1 MKKKILIT
9 ACSLEVGGIE
19 RSLVGLLNVF
29 DYEKYDVDVL
39 LFSKKGEFL
48 PLVTGKCNFLPE
60 IPQCATLLDSIKSTV
75 MKGHVLLALS
85 RVLSKIETTLKY
97 KNSDYN
103 EDAKVFAYLQSNWDK
118 SIHFMPKLKKQYD
131 ACLSFMWPHH
141 FAAFNV
147 NAKRKIAWIHTDYT
161 RAALDREKDENVW
174 NKFDKIAA
182 VSDECGKV
190 FLKVYPALEDKLVT
204 VENVLE
210 QEFVRT
216 QAEEFVPKRMADDE
230 DIKILTVGRMCY
242 PKAFDRIVTVC
253 DILKKRGLPFK
264 WYAIGYGTEEESVK
278 ALCEEKGVTDR
289 MIFLGKQVNPY
300 PFMKSC
306 DIYAQP
312 SRYEGKAV
320 TVREAQMLARPV
332 LITDFATARG
342 QVREGFDAL
351 IVPQDEEK
359 IADGI
364 ERLIKDEAERKRLSD
379 NAYSSDYGNASEA
392 RKIYDLI

>member
-48 PLVTGKCNFLPE
+48 PQVTGECNFLPE
-60 IPQCATLLDSIKSTV
+60 IPQCATLLNSIKSTV
-75 MKGHVLLALS
+75 AEGHFLLGLS
-85 RVLSKIETTLKY
+85 RVLSKAETTLKY
-97 KNSDYN
+97 RNSEYN

-118 SIHFMPKLKKQYD
+118 SIRFMPKIETEYD

-147 NAKRKIAWIHTDYT
+147 KAKKKIAWIHTDYT
-161 RAALDREKDENVW
+161 KAALDRKKDEAVW
-174 NKFDKIAA
+174 DKFDSIAA

-190 FLKVYPALEDKLVT
+190 FLSVYPKLSDKVVT
-204 VENVLE
+204 VENILSSD
-210 QEFVRT
+210 FVRA
-216 QAEEFVPKRMADDE
+216 QAEEFIPDCMNDGENVS
-230 DIKILTVGRMCY
+230 ILTVGRMCY
-242 PKAFDRIVTVC
+242 PKAFDRIVGVC
-253 DILKKRGLPFK
+253 EILKCRGLPFR
-264 WYAIGYGTEEESVK
+264 WYALGYGTEEERVK
-278 ALCEEKGVTDR
+278 ALCEEKGVGDV
-289 MIFLGKQVNPY
+289 MVFLGKKINPY
-300 PFMKSC
+300 PYMKAC

-332 LITDFATARG
+332 VITDFATARS
-342 QVREGFDAL
+342 QVTEGFDAI

-359 IADGI
+359 IADAV
-364 ERLIKDEAERKRLSD
+364 EMLIKDEKERKRLSD
-379 NAYSSDYGNASEA
+379 NAYSVDYSNESEA
-392 RKIYDLI
+392 EKIYSLI

>member
-48 PLVTGKCNFLPE
+48 PLVKGKCNFLPE

-75 MKGHVLLALS
+75 MKGHFMLGLS

-97 KNSDYN
+97 KNSEYN

-118 SIHFMPKLKKQYD
+118 SIHFMPKIKTEYD

-147 NAKRKIAWIHTDYT
+147 KAKKKIAWIHTDYT
-161 RAALDREKDENVW
+161 KAALDREKDENVW
-174 NKFDKIAA
+174 NKFDSIAA
-182 VSDECGKV
+182 VSDECGEV
-190 FLKVYPALEDKLVT
+190 FLKVYPSLREKVVT
-204 VENVLE
+204 VENILE
-210 QEFVRT
+210 QNFVRE
-216 QAEEFVPKRMADDE
+216 QSEEFVPEEMAGE
-230 DIKILTVGRMCY
+230 DVKILTVGRMCY
-242 PKAFDRIVTVC
+242 PKAFDRIVSVC
-253 DILKKRGLPFK
+253 EILKKRNLPFK
-264 WYAIGYGTEEESVK
+264 WYAIGYGTEEAAVK
-278 ALCEEKGVTDR
+278 ALADEKGVADR
-289 MIFLGKQVNPY
+289 MIFLGKRINPY
-300 PFMKSC
+300 PFMKEC

-320 TVREAQMLARPV
+320 TVREAQMLGRPV
-332 LITDFATARG
+332 LITDFDTARG
-342 QVREGFDAL
+342 QVKEGFDAV
-351 IVPQDEEK
+351 IVEQDEEK

-364 ERLIKDEAERKRLSD
+364 EKLIKDENERKRLSQ
-379 NAYSSDYGNASEA
+379 NAYSTDYGNASEIQ
-392 RKIYDLI
+392 KIYDLI